1 MNATCVITSIFP
13 PTASVASFA
22 ASPRFD
28 AVVVVGDRK
37 SPPEYSLEGVRFLSV
52 ANQEALPWSLL
63 GTLPFNHYCRKM
75 VGYLEAAAA
84 GAEILF
90 DTDDDNGLLDGCDGA
105 IWSLDCRHELRPGGD
120 EPCHLNV
127 YRYFSEQPIWPR
139 GLPLDRIT
147 ASHAE
152 PPLLSEAPAD
162 ARIGVWQGL
171 ANGDPDVDAIYRLT
185 SNQPCTFLDRP
196 AVSLPPGVVCPFNSQ
211 NTAFR
216 RELLPLM
223 YLPAYV
229 TFRYTDI
236 LRGLVAQP
244 VLWAAGLRL
253 AFTPATVFQD
263 RNAHDY
269 LRDLESEVPMY
280 LTGRRALEI
289 ATATASPERG
299 IPENLLAIYEALRQE
314 GIVEERELQL
324 LRLWLADCERALAA
338 GR

>member
-1 MNATCVITSIFP
+1 VNATCVITSIFP

-22 ASPRFD
+22 GSVSFTN
-28 AVVVVGDRK
+28 VIVVGDRK
-37 SPPEYSLEGVRFLSV
+37 SPPGYPLDGVRFLSV
-52 ANQEALPWSLL
+52 SDQEQLPWGLL
-63 GTLPFNHYCRKM
+63 GQLPFNHYCRKM
-75 VGYLEAAAA
+75 VGYLEAAAS
-84 GAEILF
+84 GADILF
-90 DTDDDNGLLDGCDGA
+90 DTDDDNGLLPGVDGA
-105 IWSLDCRHELRPGGD
+105 IWAIDCLHELRPGGD
-120 EPCHLNV
+120 ETRHLNV
-127 YRYFSEQPIWPR
+127 YRHFSDQPIWPR
-139 GLPLDRIT
+139 GLPLDLIT

-152 PPLLSEAPAD
+152 PPLLAEAP
-162 ARIGVWQGL
+162 RGVSIGVWQGL

-196 AVSLPPGVVCPFNSQ
+196 AVSLPEGIVCPFNSQ

-244 VLWAAGLRL
+244 ILWAAGLRL

-280 LTGRRALEI
+280 LTGRRALELAI
-289 ATATASPERG
+289 ETASASRS
-299 IPENLLAIYEALRQE
+299 IPENLQAVYEALERE
-314 GIVEERELQL
+314 GIVEARELEL
-324 LRLWLADCERALAA
+324 LGLWLADCAQALTL
-338 GR
+338 GN

>member
-22 ASPRFD
+22 GSPSFKD
-28 AVVVVGDRK
+28 VLVVGDRK
-37 SPPEYSLEGVRFLSV
+37 SPPGYPLEGVRFLSV
-52 ANQEALPWSLL
+52 EEQERLPWGLL
-63 GTLPFNHYCRKM
+63 GSLPFNHYCRKM
-75 VGYLEAAAA
+75 VGYLEAAAS
-84 GAEILF
+84 GADILF
-90 DTDDDNGLLDGCDGA
+90 DTDDDNGLLDGVDGA
-105 IWSLDCRHELRPGGD
+105 IWAIDCSHELRPAGGD
-120 EPCHLNV
+120 PCHLNV
-127 YRYFSEQPIWPR
+127 YRHFSDQPIWPR
-139 GLPLDRIT
+139 GLPLDLIT

-152 PPLLSEAPAD
+152 PPLLAEAPAGV
-162 ARIGVWQGL
+162 RIGVWQGL

-196 AVSLPPGVVCPFNSQ
+196 AVSLPEGVVCPFNSQ

-280 LTGRRALEI
+280 LTGRRALALAI
-289 ATATASPERG
+289 STANASRS
-299 IPENLLAIYEALRQE
+299 IPENLLAIYEALREE
-314 GIVEERELQL
+314 GIVEEREIAL
-324 LRLWLADCERALAA
+324 LRLWLADCERALAL
-338 GR
+338 GS